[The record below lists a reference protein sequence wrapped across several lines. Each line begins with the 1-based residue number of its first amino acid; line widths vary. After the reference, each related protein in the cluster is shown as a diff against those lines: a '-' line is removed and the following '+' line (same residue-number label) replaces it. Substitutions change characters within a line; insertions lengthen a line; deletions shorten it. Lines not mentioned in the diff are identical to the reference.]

1 MDDTPQ
7 LRMVWP
13 AARLDSVPEP
23 QPLAGYTTRNY
34 RPGDEARF
42 HELMERAGWPG
53 WDGERLSYSLNRI
66 LPDGWFMAVH
76 SKSAVIVASAMA
88 LHNYKGTFP
97 FWGEL
102 GWLAADPAH
111 SGHGLGMAV
120 SACVVRR
127 FVEAGY
133 RRIHLHTEH
142 YRLAA
147 IKTYLK
153 LGFAPWIDGAATEAQ
168 WAPVL
173 DRLGWPAGSQP

>member
-1 MDDTPQ
+1 MDDSPQ

-13 AARLDSVPEP
+13 AARLDSVPP
-23 QPLAGYTTRNY
+23 PTLPAGYTLRTH

-42 HELMERAGWPG
+42 HELMELAGWPG
-53 WDGERLSYSLNRI
+53 WDDDRLSYSLNRM

-76 SKSAVIVASAMA
+76 SNSAVIVASAMA

-127 FVEAGY
+127 FVDAGY
-133 RRIHLHTEH
+133 RHIHLHTEH

-153 LGFAPWIDGAATEAQ
+153 LGFAPWIDGPDGDLH

-173 DRLGWPAGSQP
+173 DRLGWPAVSQP